1 MDRLEDK
8 EVTEAMNKCP
18 ICGGPLEAR
27 KITHPQKYDDKVI
40 ILENVPALVCRQ
52 CGEVLLTP
60 DVVRKMQR
68 AVWSQGKPKRSV
80 QVPVYDLTEVA

>member
-1 MDRLEDK
+1 MAVK
-8 EVTEAMNKCP
+8 KCP
-18 ICGGPLEAR
+18 ICDGLLEPR
-27 KITHPQKYDDKVI
+27 MITHPQKHDDLII

-60 DVVRKMQR
+60 NVVRKIQK
-68 AVWSQGKPKRSV
+68 AVWSQDKPKRSI

>member
-1 MDRLEDK
+1 MSEPVK
-8 EVTEAMNKCP
+8 KCP

-27 KITHPQKYDDKVI
+27 KITHPQKYDDKII

-60 DVVRKMQR
+60 VVVKKMQK
-68 AVWSQGKPKRSV
+68 AVWSRGKPSRSI